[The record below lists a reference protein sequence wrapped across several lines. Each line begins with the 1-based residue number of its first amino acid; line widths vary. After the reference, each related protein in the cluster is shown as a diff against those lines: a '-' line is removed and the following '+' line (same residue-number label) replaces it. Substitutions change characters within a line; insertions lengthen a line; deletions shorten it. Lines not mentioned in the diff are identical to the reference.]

1 MVTSGSGQFKRAGP
15 VWGPRQYILAATAM
29 TLAVSAVAVV
39 TTVVLSPA
47 RITFSV
53 TDASSSPVEGSLV
66 ALNFTL
72 EAANPS
78 RRAGVEYSSVTARL
92 QLYSPSHG
100 TAASLKT
107 DVHQAMP
114 LHQPPAIPRSLRASV
129 LFDREAFG
137 SNRSTPPMTVLV
149 VAQVRFKVGLA
160 YSRHYEIRVSCQPVD
175 FFAATATATV
185 AATSVDCVA

>member
-1 MVTSGSGQFKRAGP
+1 MATGGSGQFKSAGP
-15 VWGPRQYILAATAM
+15 VWGPRQYILAATVV

-47 RITFSV
+47 RIAFSV
-53 TDASSSPVEGSLV
+53 TGASSSQGVEGASLV

-92 QLYSPSHG
+92 QLYSASH
-100 TAASLKT
+100 AAAAWLKT

-114 LHQPPAIPRSLRASV
+114 LQQPPASSRSLRASV
-129 LFDREAFG
+129 LFDCKELGCCGRA
-137 SNRSTPPMTVLV
+137 PPMTVLV
-149 VAQVRFKVGLA
+149 LAQVRFKVGLA
-160 YSRHYEIRVSCQPVD
+160 YSRQYDVQVSCQPVD
-175 FFAATATATV
+175 FFAATA
-185 AATSVDCVA
+185 AATRVGYVA